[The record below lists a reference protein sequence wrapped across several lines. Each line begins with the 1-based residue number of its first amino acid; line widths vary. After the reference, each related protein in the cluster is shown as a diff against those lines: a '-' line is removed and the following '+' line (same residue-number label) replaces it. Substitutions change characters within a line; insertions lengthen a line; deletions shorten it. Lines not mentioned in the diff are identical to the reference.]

1 MNLYFVS
8 LERKILRIVSVS
20 RYNTYPNGTIIIKYI
35 YFSTLPL
42 LLDFMHPVRRSDNP
56 SVIEKKKA
64 KRDKK
69 RQRKGKICQ
78 RFEREELK
86 LQT

>member
-56 SVIEKKKA
+56 SVIEKKRRKET
-64 KRDKK
+64 KND
-69 RQRKGKICQ
+69 KGK
-78 RFEREELK
+78 EKYASDLREK
-86 LQT
+86 S

>member
-1 MNLYFVS
+1 M
-8 LERKILRIVSVS
+8 
-20 RYNTYPNGTIIIKYI
+20 YPNDTIIVRYI

-42 LLDFMHPVRRSDNP
+42 LLDFTPHVRRSDNP
-56 SVIEKKKA
+56 SVIEKKSE
-64 KRDKK
+64 KRQK

-86 LQT
+86 TPSMR